1 MSLLDQIR
9 DYSEGEE
16 PAEAADAALIEGALK
31 QAELL
36 TPSAVHPAVIVG
48 GVVVVAGVV
57 AALFWPSGTDPSST
71 ASEPAAAV
79 EAVEREP
86 EPTAEAPVRQP
97 EPGPPTPA
105 ETSVDIPPS
114 EVEVEVVP
122 VAEPTRSP
130 TAQPSL
136 NDLLERAQASRAAGE
151 HTAAAQTYRRAIRAY
166 PKVPAARRALV
177 TLAEL
182 ELTQLGRPGAA
193 LKTFDRYLR
202 QGKDPLLVQEAG
214 YGRLRALRKLGRAEA
229 EADAITAFLAAHPK
243 SPYRKALEERRKK
256 LATPL
261 APAGLNPS
269 DD

>member
-16 PAEAADAALIEGALK
+16 PAEAGDAALIEGALK
-31 QAELL
+31 QAELV
-36 TPSAVHPAVIVG
+36 TPATVHPAVIVG

-57 AALFWPSGTDPSST
+57 AALLWPSGSDPSPT
-71 ASEPAAAV
+71 TSEPAAAV
-79 EAVEREP
+79 KAVEREP
-86 EPTAEAPVRQP
+86 EPTVEAPVQQP
-97 EPGPPTPA
+97 EPRPPTPA
-105 ETSVDIPPS
+105 ETPAEIPPS
-114 EVEVEVVP
+114 EVEDKLAP
-122 VAEPTRSP
+122 AEPTRSSTP
-130 TAQPSL
+130 QPSL

-182 ELTQLGRPGAA
+182 ELTQLGRAGAA

-214 YGRLRALRKLGRAEA
+214 YGRLRALRKLGRSEA